1 MRLIQQLPIKLF
13 SLAFSVLLFL
23 AGCSGDGLLADG
35 GIIGTG
41 SIIGTVPGT
50 VIEAFGENGEYFLT
64 YSQTNGTDHHP
75 FLLDDLPAGVGLY
88 LVMITNEEDIGN
100 EIVMPISFQT
110 SQGEVMARIV
120 LQKNQQIDL
129 GYVPLYMN
137 CSQIPPADLYP
148 GGNCIMD
155 KPFLL
160 DESMGSKNPLRQMDA
175 DNDGVKD
182 YEDPD
187 HGYGPGSG
195 GMYNNPQDQ
204 DNDGIPNYY
213 DPDFTPYPN
222 DADGDGIPDNLD
234 RYMSRPAFPH
244 RHR

>member
-1 MRLIQQLPIKLF
+1 MRSIQQLPVKVLGLI
-13 SLAFSVLLFL
+13 FSVLLLL
-23 AGCSGDGLLADG
+23 AGCSGGGLLADG

-50 VIEAFGENGEYFLT
+50 AIEAFGENGEYFIT
-64 YSQTNGTDHHP
+64 HSETKNTDRHP
-75 FLLDDLPAGVGLY
+75 FVLDGLPAGVGLY
-88 LVMITNEEDIGN
+88 LVMITNN
-100 EIVMPISFQT
+100 EIVMPIAFHNSDGQ
-110 SQGEVMARIV
+110 VMARIV
-120 LQKNQQIDL
+120 LQEGQQIDL
-129 GYVPLYMN
+129 GHIPLYLN
-137 CSQIPPADLYP
+137 CSQVVSDVDYD
-148 GGNCIMD
+148 GNCILD

-160 DESMGSKNPLRQMDA
+160 DEAMESKNPLRQMDA
-175 DNDGVKD
+175 DNDNIND
-182 YEDPD
+182 YVDPD
-187 HGYGPGSG
+187 HGYGPG

-213 DPDFTPYPN
+213 DPDFTPYRN

>member
-1 MRLIQQLPIKLF
+1 MDILIIL
-13 SLAFSVLLFL
+13 SSSSV
-23 AGCSGDGLLADG
+23 
-35 GIIGTG
+35 GTG
-41 SIIGTVPGT
+41 DVLS
-50 VIEAFGENGEYFLT
+50 AFWSLRNTDQQGENGEYFLT
-64 YSQTNGTDHHP
+64 YSQTNGKDQHP

-88 LVMITNEEDIGN
+88 LVMITNENTGN
-100 EIVMPISFQT
+100 EIVMPIAYQT

-120 LQKNQQIDL
+120 LHEGQQIDL

-160 DESMGSKNPLRQMDA
+160 DEMGSKNLLMQMD
-175 DNDGVKD
+175 
-182 YEDPD
+182 
-187 HGYGPGSG
+187 PGSG
-195 GMYNNPQDQ
+195 GMDNNPQDQ

-234 RYMSRPAFPH
+234 RYMSKPAFPH